1 MYSLSI
7 AVERKRTYLVQMGLV
22 SEKRKMVANLTF
34 VCRNVIIGMQEI
46 LKNKGVSDLMMKRL
60 RGKNLAHPGCLIG
73 TTIGLTIGI
82 ILAGIL
88 AQVFNLS
95 LTTVLLVW
103 FGLTIVLGAIGWITG
118 TRLTSK
124 FPALV
129 EETTSTK

>member
-1 MYSLSI
+1 
-7 AVERKRTYLVQMGLV
+7 
-22 SEKRKMVANLTF
+22 
-34 VCRNVIIGMQEI
+34 
-46 LKNKGVSDLMMKRL
+46 MMKRL

-73 TTIGLTIGI
+73 ITTGLTIGI

-88 AQVFNLS
+88 AQVFNVP

-103 FGLTIVLGAIGWITG
+103 FGLTFVLGAIGWIIG
-118 TRLTSK
+118 TRLTNK

>member
-1 MYSLSI
+1 MYLLSI
-7 AVERKRTYLVQMGLV
+7 AVQRKRTHLVRMGMA
-22 SEKRKMVANLTF
+22 SENGKMVANLTF
-34 VCRNVIIGMQEI
+34 LCRHVIIGMQEI

-88 AQVFNLS
+88 AQVFNLP
-95 LTTVLLVW
+95 LTIVLLVW
-103 FGLTIVLGAIGWITG
+103 LGLTFVLGAIGWITG

-124 FPALV
+124 FPAIV

>member
-1 MYSLSI
+1 
-7 AVERKRTYLVQMGLV
+7 
-22 SEKRKMVANLTF
+22 
-34 VCRNVIIGMQEI
+34 
-46 LKNKGVSDLMMKRL
+46 MMKRL

-73 TTIGLTIGI
+73 ITTGLTIGI

-88 AQVFNLS
+88 AEVFNVP
-95 LTTVLLVW
+95 LTTVLFVW
-103 FGLTIVLGAIGWITG
+103 FGLTTALGAIGWITG